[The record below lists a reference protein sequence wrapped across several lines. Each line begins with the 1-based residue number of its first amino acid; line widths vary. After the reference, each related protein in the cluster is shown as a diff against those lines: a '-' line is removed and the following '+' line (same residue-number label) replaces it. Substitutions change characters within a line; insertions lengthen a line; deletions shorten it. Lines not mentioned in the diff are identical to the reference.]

1 MLRIPTRMRHLC
13 LAVVTVVCA
22 SCASDGESPDP
33 ATDVLPSLTL
43 DMDVQR
49 GAIDVGTRSGSDGGL
64 FDGKVS
70 DLSMMT
76 PMDAAPRV
84 ADSAP
89 RVADIAPLDSA
100 TTDATIR
107 LPDASQSPV
116 DPFAGRPLGQCRLDT
131 DCPNGP
137 NGQSCSRRL
146 PGGACLGCGLDE
158 HCPQGTTC
166 QFGTCI
172 AECERAEDCAPGLRC
187 LNSGRCAAMP
197 CVDGRCP
204 VEFFSCDAS
213 ERCTR
218 SLCEAQ
224 VDCPAATRCLEG
236 VCVEQRAL

>member
-1 MLRIPTRMRHLC
+1 MLRTPTRMRHLC
-13 LAVVTVVCA
+13 FAVVTVVCA
-22 SCASDGESPDP
+22 ACASDGESSDP
-33 ATDVLPSLTL
+33 ATGVRPSSML

-49 GAIDVGTRSGSDGGL
+49 GAIDVGMRSGAHRGLLDGM
-64 FDGKVS
+64 VS
-70 DLSMMT
+70 DLFMII

-84 ADSAP
+84 ADSAL
-89 RVADIAPLDSA
+89 RVADTAPLDGA
-100 TTDATIR
+100 IVDAVIR
-107 LPDASQSPV
+107 LPDLSQNPA

-146 PGGACLGCGLDE
+146 PGGACLGCGLNE

-172 AECERAEDCAPGLRC
+172 AECEGAEDCAPGLRC

-204 VEFFSCDAS
+204 VTLFSCDAS
-213 ERCTR
+213 QRCTR
-218 SLCEAQ
+218 SICEAQ
-224 VDCPAATRCLEG
+224 VDCPAATRCVEG